1 MKTVGLTS
9 GASVPEI
16 LVRSVLEW
24 LSLHGFS
31 DVEEISATTES
42 LLFSLPQELRR
53 DLKAMGKA

>member
-1 MKTVGLTS
+1 MQTVGLTS

-24 LSLHGFS
+24 LSLHGYAN
-31 DVEEISATTES
+31 VEEISATTES

-53 DLKAMGKA
+53 DLKAMGKS